1 MNYIHIYNM
10 HYSKENFFYS
20 LMFKFFSFFFQS
32 LFPFIVNVSRWKEWD
47 PLYCSKTLHV
57 KSFQCQNMSKD
68 RYMIADEVVET
79 DSHGQSSVMY
89 RFQSAEW
96 ENISWVLFWNV
107 EKLEFMFFLMQP
119 AICKNENVCLLTH
132 IVGLKEFQNLSA
144 TLIVE
149 RMRNIRDMITLSQI
163 NILEIKASSNLSTTI
178 NEASSSSL
186 KNLQNY
192 NQELS
197 SDAVLESES
206 NDNNSCRVFM
216 LVPILSHT
224 GFKTLEGFY
233 LMAKSVQP
241 RFSRRHRAK
250 ESTSKY
256 DKQPKTR
263 LRRAASD
270 LVLKPKTYATDLN
283 RNSVFY
289 VDIKDDKIG
298 LNEELTKSDNHEKC
312 TDTYR
317 EASKLEKASKIDDV
331 KNIGPRDSLRSFSES
346 ALSNI
351 NSNRELISLSDSQE
365 HISSPQYDTD
375 LNEAFNVMTESI
387 EEEDSSLIDEETQND
402 IYCSS
407 VLGFEILDYNRI
419 SSFKIVDFV
428 TQGNYGASELQ
439 AEVLLASQMY
449 ASWNKGTIINANGW
463 FHYSTHKGIPVL
475 SKTTSSQCL
484 KISSFMCQLIIP
496 VKPKDVWKFV
506 KNPRFRFICDKTVKS
521 VDIIEKISDSQKL
534 IHTYHETSGIIW
546 KEAVDLCLLQTEREE
561 PNRYYSAFH
570 SIEYDK
576 CPFMNSVT
584 RASLMPSGWVVEED
598 EKDPK
603 RSKVTY
609 LMQAVNISSGSL
621 FIQEL
626 STLVPESLSN
636 LKNYTTSQPV

>member
-1 MNYIHIYNM
+1 
-10 HYSKENFFYS
+10 
-20 LMFKFFSFFFQS
+20 
-32 LFPFIVNVSRWKEWD
+32 
-47 PLYCSKTLHV
+47 
-57 KSFQCQNMSKD
+57 
-68 RYMIADEVVET
+68 
-79 DSHGQSSVMY
+79 
-89 RFQSAEW
+89 
-96 ENISWVLFWNV
+96 
-107 EKLEFMFFLMQP
+107 
-119 AICKNENVCLLTH
+119 
-132 IVGLKEFQNLSA
+132 
-144 TLIVE
+144 
-149 RMRNIRDMITLSQI
+149 MRNIRDMISLIQV
-163 NILEIKASSNLSTTI
+163 NILEIKTPLNLSTTI
-178 NEASSSSL
+178 NEASFNSL
-186 KNLQNY
+186 KNPQKC

-197 SDAVLESES
+197 SDAVSESES
-206 NDNNSCRVFM
+206 NDNSSCRVFM
-216 LVPILSHT
+216 LVPVLSHK
-224 GFKTLEGFY
+224 GFKTLKGFY

-241 RFSRRHRAK
+241 KSSRRHKAK

-256 DKQPKTR
+256 GKQPKTR

-298 LNEELTKSDNHEKC
+298 LNEALTKSDNHEKC

-317 EASKLEKASKIDDV
+317 EALKLEKASNKTGDM
-331 KNIGPRDSLRSFSES
+331 KNISPRDSLRSFSES
-346 ALSNI
+346 ALPNI
-351 NSNRELISLSDSQE
+351 NSNRELISLSNSQE
-365 HISSPQYDTD
+365 HISSRQCDAD
-375 LNEAFNVMTESI
+375 LSEAFNVMTESI
-387 EEEDSSLIDEETQND
+387 EEEDSSLIEEETQND

-407 VLGFEILDYNRI
+407 VLGFEILDYNHSV

-463 FHYSTHKGIPVL
+463 FHYSTHKGILVL

-546 KEAVDLCLLQTEREE
+546 KEAVDFCLLQTEREE

-636 LKNYTTSQPV
+636 LKNYITSQPV